1 MVAKYLE
8 ELRRAVI
15 QSYKFVDNIS
25 SIKDFVGIL
34 IFIGIAVVWLLGVDK
49 RTIKKCSMIQINKLE
64 NNKKY
69 IRGLFIELN
78 ECKEYLR
85 YFANREKWKKR
96 LVKEYNALFSDYY
109 GYLLK
114 EAFEKKKHLLHC
126 LLVILLILLFK
137 QLHKQ
142 NLFCAI

>member
-114 EAFEKKKHLLHC
+114 EAFEKKEASFTIVC
-126 LLVILLILLFK
+126 
-137 QLHKQ
+137 
-142 NLFCAI
+142 

>member
-49 RTIKKCSMIQINKLE
+49 RTIKKCSMIQTILGGCA
-64 NNKKY
+64 
-69 IRGLFIELN
+69 IIA
-78 ECKEYLR
+78 
-85 YFANREKWKKR
+85 FA
-96 LVKEYNALFSDYY
+96 
-109 GYLLK
+109 
-114 EAFEKKKHLLHC
+114 
-126 LLVILLILLFK
+126 LLVSVGAVTAINDIAALIK
-137 QLHKQ
+137 AVKTS
-142 NLFCAI
+142 A

>member
-114 EAFEKKKHLLHC
+114 EAFEKKEASFTLSASDSLDSIIQTITQTKS
-126 LLVILLILLFK
+126 
-137 QLHKQ
+137 
-142 NLFCAI
+142 FCAI

>member
-15 QSYKFVDNIS
+15 QFYKFVDNIS

-49 RTIKKCSMIQINKLE
+49 RTIKKCSMIQIKKLE

-69 IRGLFIELN
+69 IKSFNTNFIKCYN
-78 ECKEYLR
+78 GISY
-85 YFANREKWKKR
+85 KK
-96 LVKEYNALFSDYY
+96 Y
-109 GYLLK
+109 
-114 EAFEKKKHLLHC
+114 
-126 LLVILLILLFK
+126 
-137 QLHKQ
+137 
-142 NLFCAI
+142 